1 MDLYSGEC
9 EGLQLSGLQA
19 DTSAFSA
26 CSEEFDDI
34 PESVLQEP
42 PTQESMPPVGAS
54 TVSSRGSEAPCGAGM
69 RNSSSSCE
77 YVDYKQSSPSSE
89 KSYQQSCA
97 SISEVHTL
105 SQRDQAV
112 NEPKVQHTGQF
123 FTNTR
128 DHEKSNMS
136 YPAIGMQDEQQSQQP
151 CANANTDSLRNA
163 KAIRLSWLGK
173 GSCKSSPAKKYPS
186 KLKINLQAQSS
197 DESEGDASDDGND
210 DDVGMLSQLLLDP
223 RKTQQA
229 ILKVKGHGGT
239 IHVNPLVREALN
251 LIIARYFSPCVHLV
265 LV

>member
-1 MDLYSGEC
+1 MDLNSGEC

-34 PESVLQEP
+34 PECLPGEVASVLQEAVP
-42 PTQESMPPVGAS
+42 PGAC
-54 TVSSRGSEAPCGAGM
+54 TVSSRGSDPPCGAGM

-105 SQRDQAV
+105 SDQVVDTTCTLFSAHH
-112 NEPKVQHTGQF
+112 PGQCF
-123 FTNTR
+123 SNIR
-128 DHEKSNMS
+128 DHENSNRS
-136 YPAIGMQDEQQSQQP
+136 HPARGVQDEQQSQQS
-151 CANANTDSLRNA
+151 ANVDTDSLRNA

-173 GSCKSSPAKKYPS
+173 GSYKSSPAKKCPS
-186 KLKINLQAQSS
+186 KLKINLQAESS
-197 DESEGDASDDGND
+197 DESEGDAPDEGND
-210 DDVGMLSQLLLDP
+210 EVEMLSQLLLDP

-229 ILKVKGHGGT
+229 ILKGQGGI

-251 LIIARYFSPCVHLV
+251 LIIAR
-265 LV
+265 